1 MKRLWIIAALAA
13 SVLAFTQFAPVQAAS
28 YGGSRFADVWGLVR
42 SDPYVV
48 LPHYRVTLGSFF
60 DGIVNRLLV
69 DSRRTLSD
77 REDILPPFQKRVHPI
92 GTCLAGTWRI
102 TEESPYS
109 GYFQK
114 GSEALIIARAST
126 ALGEERRGEARSFGL
141 AGKLFP
147 TTDRNHAAPLPT
159 ANFFLIENLAGT
171 YTPHFLDAEQTSD
184 ILFIAPRPGALF
196 RGPLGVVA
204 LQAFA
209 AADETFDLTRPFVRQ
224 LYPIAELG
232 EPAGAP
238 RRAPRY
244 LKVVGSATT
253 PRVDELDYRHE
264 LDMDHY
270 EDGIHFDIYVAD
282 HGLRGGPKDWQY
294 LGDIHFTESVASD
307 SCDHRLHF
315 AHPPWRDDAEQP

>member
-1 MKRLWIIAALAA
+1 MKRLWLIVAVAA
-13 SVLAFTQFAPVQAAS
+13 SVLALVHLAPVQAES
-28 YGGSRFADVWGLVR
+28 YRGSRFADVWGTVR
-42 SDPYVV
+42 SDPHAV
-48 LPHYRVTLGSFF
+48 LPHYRVTLASFF

-69 DSRRTLSD
+69 DSQRTISD
-77 REDILPPFQKRVHPI
+77 RSDLLPPFQKRLHPI
-92 GTCLAGTWRI
+92 GVCLSGRWRI
-102 TEESPYS
+102 TEANPYT

-147 TTDRNHAAPLPT
+147 TTDPDHSKPLQT

-196 RGPLGVVA
+196 RGPLGAVA
-204 LQAFA
+204 LHAFA
-209 AADETFDLTRPFVRQ
+209 TADETLDLTRPFVRQ
-224 LYPIAELG
+224 LYPVAELG
-232 EPAGAP
+232 QVAGAKQH
-238 RRAPRY
+238 APRY
-244 LKVVGSATT
+244 LKVVGSPTT
-253 PRVDELDYRHE
+253 PRVDELDYREE

-282 HGLRGGPKDWQY
+282 RGIRGGPKDWKY

-315 AHPPWRDDAEQP
+315 AHPPWRDDAEP